1 MQFNITA
8 NYKFTSKISWVHSAG
23 SNRGYFDNNLQLT
36 NSNPTVYNLKAR
48 SDSTTNLLI
57 TAFTEAEGVCPFAQ
71 DFMNITIN
79 PKPHG
84 IIAVDDPDGCVPHKA
99 NFTSSINNGVD
110 PSKSNFTWK
119 FGDGDSSKNQNP
131 THTYLKAATNTV
143 TLKIVS
149 DKGCDT
155 ILGPMIV
162 DVYPIPVAD
171 FVPNPNNSTTAALPR
186 FRFTDQ
192 SSIIL
197 KNKITNHTWDFGDL
211 QINTDT
217 STQLN
222 PEYYYTSD
230 TGTYYVTLIVESE
243 HGCKDTIVKP
253 VIIGPDILV
262 YIPNVF
268 SPDGA
273 GPLKNDKFWVEASGY
288 ETYQI
293 LIFNRWGEKLY
304 ESHKLD
310 EPWDGKYKGELVQ
323 MDAYV
328 FEVQVT
334 SFSKK
339 LYKYSGTVILV
350 R

>member
-1 MQFNITA
+1 M
-8 NYKFTSKISWVHSAG
+8 
-23 SNRGYFDNNLQLT
+23 
-36 NSNPTVYNLKAR
+36 
-48 SDSTTNLLI
+48 
-57 TAFTEAEGVCPFAQ
+57 
-71 DFMNITIN
+71 
-79 PKPHG
+79 
-84 IIAVDDPDGCVPHKA
+84 
-99 NFTSSINNGVD
+99 
-110 PSKSNFTWK
+110 
-119 FGDGDSSKNQNP
+119 
-131 THTYLKAATNTV
+131 
-143 TLKIVS
+143 
-149 DKGCDT
+149 
-155 ILGPMIV
+155 
-162 DVYPIPVAD
+162 
-171 FVPNPNNSTTAALPR
+171 
-186 FRFTDQ
+186 
-192 SSIIL
+192 
-197 KNKITNHTWDFGDL
+197 

-310 EPWDGKYKGELVQ
+310 EPWDGKYKGELVE

-328 FEVQVT
+328 FEVQLT